1 MQALTTEVQAKAL
14 ARLVNPD
21 TKPMVVTNMIED
33 GVSSLVPL
41 ETKLSKD
48 YELMF
53 YRIDRNAPLHKL
65 HEALDMV
72 QKSLVPL
79 PVKDIE
85 ERITMLCA
93 LITLA
98 KDFSPKVLD
107 MKRKALAMKLSE
119 YPADIV
125 IDAFGYIERN
135 VRYFPNL
142 AEFINDAGIG
152 WKSRPRFLLR
162 DELQKCIDYQ
172 EAV

>member
-1 MQALTTEVQAKAL
+1 MGV
-14 ARLVNPD
+14 P
-21 TKPMVVTNMIED
+21 D

-41 ETKLSKD
+41 ETKLSRD

-65 HEALDMV
+65 YEALHMV

-107 MKRKALAMKLSE
+107 MKRKALAMKLHE

-142 AEFINDAGIG
+142 AEFIIDAGIG
-152 WKSRPRFLLR
+152 WKSKPRFLLR
-162 DELQKCIDYQ
+162 DELQKCIDIQ
-172 EAV
+172 ESA